1 MQGKVADLISLDDA
15 AVIAVANN
23 AESQARLMIAITIV
37 ALVVVPWICFVV
49 IARLSGNLYKELK
62 EMRRRVDDLAEH
74 APTPSEDISALNE
87 ALAKL
92 GFQKANPMLAE

>member
-1 MQGKVADLISLDDA
+1 
-15 AVIAVANN
+15 
-23 AESQARLMIAITIV
+23 
-37 ALVVVPWICFVV
+37 V

-74 APTPSEDISALNE
+74 APTPSDDIGTLDE

-92 GFQKANPMLAE
+92 GFQKPNPMLAE